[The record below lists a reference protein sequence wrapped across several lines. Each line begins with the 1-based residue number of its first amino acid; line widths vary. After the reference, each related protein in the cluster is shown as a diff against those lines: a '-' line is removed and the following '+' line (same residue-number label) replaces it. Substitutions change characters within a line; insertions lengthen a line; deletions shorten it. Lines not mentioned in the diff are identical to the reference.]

1 MTGNRLKYPQ
11 IKAVM
16 RHILSFYDEIS
27 CSVTESAQSSPE
39 HPSTVQQTIKRTDM
53 KAITV
58 STKKKCRRGD
68 KSQDQTTSKKTT
80 TGGVVNIHKDVK
92 DAANTNN
99 VVTPARTSMP
109 RNKLTSIV
117 KSSQEKTSQPNA
129 VKKQVANFNHNLSQ
143 IGKSTTKKDLNSSTK
158 GEDGA
163 KLTEERAESQP
174 AKKTNVLTKQDSSK
188 YLRGGST

>member
-1 MTGNRLKYPQ
+1 
-11 IKAVM
+11 
-16 RHILSFYDEIS
+16 
-27 CSVTESAQSSPE
+27 
-39 HPSTVQQTIKRTDM
+39 M

-92 DAANTNN
+92 DAANINN

-129 VKKQVANFNHNLSQ
+129 VKKQVASFPQNMSQ
-143 IGKSTTKKDLNSSTK
+143 IGKSTTKKDLNSSNK
-158 GEDGA
+158 GEDVA
-163 KLTEERAESQP
+163 KLTDERNESQP
-174 AKKTNVLTKQDSSK
+174 AKKTNNLTKQDSSK
-188 YLRGGST
+188 YLRGGSQQLPTQQSLNSSTMPSNQKPAYAIHGSLIPSGAKMQGNSIDA